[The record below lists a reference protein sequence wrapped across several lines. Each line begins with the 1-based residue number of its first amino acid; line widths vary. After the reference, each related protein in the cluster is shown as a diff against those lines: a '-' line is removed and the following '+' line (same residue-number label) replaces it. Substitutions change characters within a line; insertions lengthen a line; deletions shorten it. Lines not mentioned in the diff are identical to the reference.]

1 VEPDTT
7 EGRSVEPC
15 SGRLR
20 FEIGLGCFVVLV
32 RDDAELELP
41 GRMLFEELRG
51 RTPELPAQT
60 VQGHPILLPLFSM
73 RCSKCG

>member
-1 VEPDTT
+1 
-7 EGRSVEPC
+7 
-15 SGRLR
+15 
-20 FEIGLGCFVVLV
+20 LGCFGVLV
-32 RDDAELELP
+32 RDDTELELP

-60 VQGHPILLPLFSM
+60 VQGHPILLPLFSI